1 MTLYWDIGKRIV
13 ESQKEMGWVKSVVE
27 QLAFDLRWDFP
38 DVKGF
43 SARNLWKI
51 QAFYRMYSRNEQ
63 KLPQDVA
70 ESDGINLR
78 QLVAEIEELPSV
90 WIIQCK
96 TKKGIIAEYSLRD
109 MSKPIGV
116 SEYKL
121 TPKLPKELSGQLPNP
136 RQLAGLLE
144 EVEGD
149 REDKKGKKM
158 IKGVGDVA

>member
-13 ESQKEMGWVKSVVE
+13 ESQKEMGWEKSVVE
-27 QLAFDLRWDFP
+27 QLAFDLRWEFP

-43 SARNLWKI
+43 SARNLWTI
-51 QAFYRMYSRNEQ
+51 QAFYRVYSRNEQ
-63 KLPQDVA
+63 KLPQNVA

-78 QLVAEIEELPSV
+78 QLV
-90 WIIQCK
+90 
-96 TKKGIIAEYSLRD
+96 AEYSLRD

-144 EVEGD
+144 EVEND

-158 IKGVGDVA
+158 MEEVETS

>member
-1 MTLYWDIGKRIV
+1 
-13 ESQKEMGWVKSVVE
+13 MGWEKSVVE
-27 QLAFDLRWDFP
+27 QLALDLRWEFP

-51 QAFYRMYSRNEQ
+51 RAFYRVYSRNEQ
-63 KLPQDVA
+63 KLPQNVA
-70 ESDGINLR
+70 ESDGVNLR
-78 QLVAEIEELPSV
+78 QLV
-90 WIIQCK
+90 
-96 TKKGIIAEYSLRD
+96 AEYSLRD

-136 RQLAGLLE
+136 RQLAGLLK
-144 EVEGD
+144 EVEND

-158 IKGVGDVA
+158 EEVGDVA